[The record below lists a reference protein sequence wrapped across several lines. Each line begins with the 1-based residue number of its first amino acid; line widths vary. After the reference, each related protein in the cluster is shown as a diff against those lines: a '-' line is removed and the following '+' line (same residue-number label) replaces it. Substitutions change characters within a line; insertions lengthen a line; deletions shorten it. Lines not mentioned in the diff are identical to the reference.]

1 MKMKKILCVALA
13 LVFAIGMLAGCGG
26 GSARTNVDLSA
37 FEEGISSDVAFRA
50 IDDFINLLSE
60 KQTKLGSVQNR
71 LESVLDEIE
80 IQYENLVSSRS
91 TIKDADIAEVSSQY
105 IQQQILQEAS
115 ATLLAST
122 KNIQYQNVLGLLQ
135 GLKR

>member
-1 MKMKKILCVALA
+1 MWKDRNLTLGIYSNSEQINLNFDVSLTKLLELRVLKCN
-13 LVFAIGMLAGCGG
+13 
-26 GSARTNVDLSA
+26 SDKTLS
-37 FEEGISSDVAFRA
+37 A

-60 KQTKLGSVQNR
+60 KQTELGSVSNR
-71 LESVLDEIE
+71 LDSVLDEIT

-91 TIKDADIAEVSSQY
+91 TIRDVDMAEVSSQY

-115 ATLLAST
+115 ATLLSTT

-135 GLKR
+135 GLRS